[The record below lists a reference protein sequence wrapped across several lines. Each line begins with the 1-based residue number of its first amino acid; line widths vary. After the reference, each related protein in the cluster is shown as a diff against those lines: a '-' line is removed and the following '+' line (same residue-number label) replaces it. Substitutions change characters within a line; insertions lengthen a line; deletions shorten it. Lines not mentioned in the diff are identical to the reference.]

1 MKIKIMGIHH
11 FLTNGV
17 RGHNM
22 DMSGKRRIFVGLF
35 LELICE
41 GADLMGIG
49 NQFMAA
55 FSQRNG
61 VIDSLKQKAVQ
72 LFLQL
77 LDLKRNGRLGI
88 TQLFCGFCETT

>member
-1 MKIKIMGIHH
+1 
-11 FLTNGV
+11 
-17 RGHNM
+17 M
-22 DMSGKRRIFVGLF
+22 DVSGKLTLFVGLF

-41 GADLMGIG
+41 GANLMGIR
-49 NQFMAA
+49 NQFMPTL
-55 FSQRNG
+55 SQRNG

-88 TQLFCGFCETT
+88 TQLFCGFCETAQLCYMDKCNQIS